1 MEVCAA
7 SVQGAVVPD
16 SEYAFAALTCGV
28 LSVSSLCVLPDFGLG
43 LANDPS
49 VSRHTSNLVHDK
61 VFEPL
66 LGGAAA
72 FRGCSCV
79 SQSNFERSITCR
91 SREGCSDGCSSLL
104 HAVMRSASHHC

>member
-61 VFEPL
+61 VF
-66 LGGAAA
+66 AAITRR
-72 FRGCSCV
+72 RGSV
-79 SQSNFERSITCR
+79 SGLQLRF
-91 SREGCSDGCSSLL
+91 
-104 HAVMRSASHHC
+104 AVKL